1 MDDKLIKMKKENDN
15 IPIPEE
21 LDFVV
26 RHAIKEGVNQQM
38 KNKKYHKKLSKKLS
52 AGVAAA
58 ALFFVVGVNT
68 SEHFAAS
75 VKDVPVI
82 GSLAEVV
89 SFHEFKEDKETY
101 KADIKVPAL
110 QGLKNTDFEANLNK
124 KYVVEAQAQYEAF
137 KEDMKYVESVGGG
150 HIGVEGGYEVKT
162 DNGQILAIERYEVS
176 TSNGYSSRQF
186 DTIDKKNELLITLP
200 SLFKDDNYIYNISN
214 NITEQMIA
222 NYKKDSS
229 NYYSV
234 AGIVEKPEEVSF
246 VKIDRNQSFYIN
258 NEGKLV
264 ICFDKY
270 EVAPGAMGALEFII
284 PTEVIKDD
292 LVNNTYIK

>member
-1 MDDKLIKMKKENDN
+1 MDDKLKQMKKENDN

-26 RHAIKEGVNQQM
+26 RHAIKQGM
-38 KNKKYHKKLSKKLS
+38 KNNKNHKKLPKKITG
-52 AGVAAA
+52 GVAAA
-58 ALFFVVGVNT
+58 ALIFVLGVNT
-68 SEHFAAS
+68 SESFAAS

-82 GSLAEVV
+82 GSLAKVV

-101 KADIKVPAL
+101 KADIKVPAI
-110 QGLKNTDFEANLNK
+110 QGLENTEFEASLNK
-124 KYVVEAQAQYEAF
+124 KYMVEAQAQYEAF
-137 KEDMKYVESVGGG
+137 KEAMKYVESMGGG

-162 DNGQILAIERYEVS
+162 DNDQILSIERYEVS
-176 TSNGYSSRQF
+176 TSNGYSARQF

-214 NITEQMIA
+214 NIREQMIA

-229 NYYSV
+229 NYYWV

-246 VKIDRNQSFYIN
+246 VNVDRNQSFYIN

-292 LVNNTYIK
+292 LESNTYIK

>member
-21 LDFVV
+21 LAFVV

-124 KYVVEAQAQYEAF
+124 KYMVEAQAQYEAF
-137 KEDMKYVESVGGG
+137 KEDMKYVESMGGG
-150 HIGVEGGYEVKT
+150 HIGVKGGYEVKT
-162 DNGQILAIERYEVS
+162 DNDQILAIERYEVS
-176 TSNGYSSRQF
+176 TSNGYSARQF

-214 NITEQMIA
+214 NINEQMIA

-229 NYYSV
+229 NYYGI

-246 VKIDRNQSFYIN
+246 VNIDKNQSFYIN
-258 NEGKLV
+258 NKGKLV
-264 ICFDKY
+264 ICFNKY

>member
-1 MDDKLIKMKKENDN
+1 MDDNLMEMKKEYDN

-26 RHAIKEGVNQQM
+26 RQAIKQGMNQQM
-38 KNKKYHKKLSKKLS
+38 KNKKNHKKMPKKLT

-58 ALFFVVGVNT
+58 ALFFVIGVNT
-68 SEHFAAS
+68 SEPFAAS
-75 VKDVPVI
+75 LKDVPVI
-82 GSLAEVV
+82 GSLAKVV
-89 SFHEFKEDKETY
+89 SFHEFKEEDKTY

-110 QGLKNTDFEANLNK
+110 QGLENTEFEASLNK
-124 KYVVEAQAQYEAF
+124 KYMVEAQAQFEAF

-162 DNGQILAIERYEVS
+162 DNDQILAIERYEIS
-176 TSNGYSSRQF
+176 TSNGYSARQF
-186 DTIDKKNELLITLP
+186 DTIDKKNELLISLP
-200 SLFKDDNYIYNISN
+200 SLFKDENYIYNISN
-214 NITEQMIA
+214 NIIDQMIA

-229 NYYSV
+229 NYYWV
-234 AGIVEKPEEVSF
+234 AGIIEKPEEVSF

-292 LVNNTYIK
+292 LESNTYIK